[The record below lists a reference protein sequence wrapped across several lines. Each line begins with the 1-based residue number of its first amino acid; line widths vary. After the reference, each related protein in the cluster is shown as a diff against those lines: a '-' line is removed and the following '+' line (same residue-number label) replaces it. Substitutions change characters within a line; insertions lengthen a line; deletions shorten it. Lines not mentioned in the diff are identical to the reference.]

1 MHIKICE
8 YAFLPIFD
16 NYFFNEENVQNSV
29 HNVKKFGFLGF
40 TSIFQR
46 GVNVKRFA
54 LHFRRVS
61 SWFIALQC
69 IFHARQAA
77 FQDKI

>member
-29 HNVKKFGFLGF
+29 HNVKNFGF
-40 TSIFQR
+40 
-46 GVNVKRFA
+46 
-54 LHFRRVS
+54 
-61 SWFIALQC
+61 
-69 IFHARQAA
+69 
-77 FQDKI
+77 